1 MEVITNNN
9 KIGSLKMA
17 THLEQAKQFLD
28 SNVEYK
34 DTHLSEILDLI
45 NDLMLNWKS
54 AIMKGSQEEQA
65 EAVKRLNQ
73 VRGLLQDYF
82 NKIKESLGLNK
93 EEIEQLV
100 AYARKGKNSNQEKIV
115 SFSKEFERHSNE
127 IVEIV
132 GKKKKSKKKR
142 ASRASWISS

>member
-1 MEVITNNN
+1 
-9 KIGSLKMA
+9 MA
-17 THLEQAKQFLD
+17 THLEQAKQFLE

-65 EAVKRLNQ
+65 EAIKRLNQ

-82 NKIKESLGLNK
+82 NKVKESLGLSP
-93 EEIEQLV
+93 EEIQQLV
-100 AYARKGKNSNQEKIV
+100 EYATKANTPNQEKIV
-115 SFSKEFERHSNE
+115 SFSKEFERHSDE
-127 IVEIV
+127 IVEMV
-132 GKKKKSKKKR
+132 GKKKKPKKKR
-142 ASRASWISS
+142 ASRASWISP

>member
-17 THLEQAKQFLD
+17 THLEQAQQFLD

-34 DTHLSEILDLI
+34 DTHLSEMLDLI

-100 AYARKGKNSNQEKIV
+100 AYATKGKTPNQEKIV
-115 SFSKEFERHSNE
+115 SFRKEFERHSEE
-127 IVEIV
+127 IVEMV
-132 GKKKKSKKKR
+132 GKKKPKKKR